1 MNTTQRS
8 QEVSHGC
15 PHTLGRVDVHFA
27 DAIPI
32 VVTRPLLLSVADGR
46 VPAND
51 VVVAL
56 PFVGEYHGLSQGEGM
71 DVVNQRCSVG
81 VGWTTRRR
89 TCPLSRPTVPT
100 TGGRSL
106 A

>member
-1 MNTTQRS
+1 MDTPQGT
-8 QEVSHGC
+8 QEVSHGG
-15 PHTLGRVDVHFA
+15 PHALARVDVHFA

-32 VVTRPLLLSVADGR
+32 VVTRPFLLAVADRR
-46 VPAND
+46 VAAND

-81 VGWTTRRR
+81 VGWTTRKR